1 MVMEELSIYLYKLTK
16 LLIIVL
22 LSLAAYYLI
31 NIGNN
36 YVDKDKRITI
46 DKKLILPVLGGF
58 FLLFVFYKMFKK
70 YDILSDTFYTIIFSI
85 VIAYLLNP
93 IVMFLERK
101 GLKNRIVSVLL
112 IYLVLIGII
121 IIFAF
126 LIIPRSARE
135 IKSFAKNMPIYMD
148 RFTDFTDKVSS
159 NYKEITGDI
168 PFISEN
174 LKKTLGSSLT
184 GLEEVISSWIRSFIN
199 LLYNMFSKV
208 IGLVLTP
215 ILTLYFLVD
224 KEKFI
229 GKFFSLIPKKYLSD
243 LKGLFNEIDDSLSKF
258 VRGRLIM
265 AIYVGISITLVLLV
279 LRVDFAIPI
288 GFITGFADIIPYIGP
303 FLGLVPAVFFALL
316 ESPAKAMWVI
326 ILFLLIQ
333 WSENNIIAPKAI
345 GESTGLHP
353 LVVLLAII
361 IGGGMF
367 GVLGMI
373 FSVPIIAVGII
384 LYKFIMEKIS
394 GRIRE

>member
-16 LLIIVL
+16 LLIIML
-22 LSLAAYYLI
+22 LSLATYYLI

-36 YVDKDKRITI
+36 YVEKDKKINI
-46 DKKLILPVLGGF
+46 DKNLILPIIGGF
-58 FLLFVFYKMFKK
+58 FLAFIFYKMFKK
-70 YDILSDTFYTIIFSI
+70 YSILSDTFYTIIFSL

-93 IVMFLERK
+93 LVMFLERK

-112 IYLVLIGII
+112 IYIVVIGII

-126 LIIPRSARE
+126 LIIPRSGRE
-135 IKSFAKNMPIYMD
+135 IKTFVKNMPVYME
-148 RFTDFTDKVSS
+148 RVTNFTDSVSNS
-159 NYKEITGDI
+159 YKRVTGDI

-174 LKKTLGSSLT
+174 LKKTLGNSIAGFET
-184 GLEEVISSWIRSFIN
+184 IFTNWIKSFLN

-208 IGLVLTP
+208 VALVLTP

-229 GKFFSLIPKKYLSD
+229 DKFFSLMPERHLEDI
-243 LKGLFNEIDDSLSKF
+243 KGLFSEIDDSLSKF

-265 AIYVGISITLVLLV
+265 AIYVGISITIVLLI
-279 LRVDFAIPI
+279 LGVDFAIPI

-303 FLGLVPAVFFALL
+303 FLGLVPAVFFAIL
-316 ESPAKAMWVI
+316 ESPGKAMWVI

-373 FSVPIIAVGII
+373 FSVPLIAVGLI
-384 LYKFIMEKIS
+384 LYKFLKEKIS
-394 GRIRE
+394 LNIK